1 MNASAHVSKY
11 LSPTTQAAFKAKASE
26 EDGDK
31 PTTDD
36 KPKTPPTEQVALLR
50 RIRKVVFGP
59 SVKDI
64 KTALDRFNAIV
75 SSLDDSEDDDDAPK
89 PSDNDKV

>member
-1 MNASAHVSKY
+1 MNASNHVAKY
-11 LSPTTQAAFKAKASE
+11 LSSTTRTAWAKAGSDE
-26 EDGDK
+26 GAE
-31 PTTDD
+31 TTEV

-64 KTALDRFNAIV
+64 ETALDRFNTIV
-75 SSLDDSEDDDDAPK
+75 ESLDDSEEDDEKKQPTKPADDK
-89 PSDNDKV
+89 